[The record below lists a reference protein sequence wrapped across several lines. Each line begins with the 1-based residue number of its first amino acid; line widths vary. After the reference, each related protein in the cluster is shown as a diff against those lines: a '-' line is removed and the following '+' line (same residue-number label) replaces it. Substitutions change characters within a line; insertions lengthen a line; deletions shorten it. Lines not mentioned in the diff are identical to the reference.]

1 MNVSPALR
9 WLFVLLL
16 PLTLAWKLASK
27 PADPNK
33 IRNDIVIFLEQHEFN
48 TLDSRKPLV
57 DIQIIEARS
66 VTCRLL
72 VGNISPYGV
81 HTEIVQQLGTA
92 ADRRFFV
99 FRGLVYQQ
107 QPVVLTT
114 LNHLGFRF
122 LRDLGLVSAI
132 PPVLALVSSCDAA
145 DQLPWNELKF
155 SG

>member
-1 MNVSPALR
+1 VNVSPALR
-9 WLFVLLL
+9 WLLVLLL
-16 PLTLAWKLASK
+16 PLTLAWKLVSR

-33 IRNDIVIFLEQHEFN
+33 IRNDIVVFLERHDFN

-66 VTCRLL
+66 VACRLL

-81 HTEIVQQLGTA
+81 HTDIVQQLGTA

-99 FRGLVYQQ
+99 FRGIVYQQ
-107 QPVVLTT
+107 QPVVLTAV
-114 LNHLGFRF
+114 NHLGFRF
-122 LRDLGLVSAI
+122 LHDLGLVSAI

-145 DQLPWNELKF
+145 AHLPWGELRF
-155 SG
+155 SD